1 MPIRVLAFDVHGTLA
16 HWPRGRV
23 QPIDVQRLLA
33 RVGIDISYQAYEAAR
48 QSVFF
53 IDGAKRRLENW
64 MDCLALL
71 FDRLEVRVP
80 LDVLPA
86 VAHLYEQR
94 DDMDLFPDA
103 LPALDAARAAGL
115 VACAFTSLPAF
126 MLGRAADEIL
136 PRLDHYFDSGL
147 IGFSKGDRRFYT
159 EIARRLGVRPH
170 EILSVGDEYLG
181 DCELPADQG
190 WHGVWLDRAGK
201 DPSVPNSIRSL
212 SELPVVIKQL
222 QMAPGK

>member
-1 MPIRVLAFDVHGTLA
+1 MTLRVLAFDVHGTLA

-23 QPIDVQRLLA
+23 QAIDVQRLLA

-64 MDCLALL
+64 MDYLALL

-115 VACAFTSLPAF
+115 VTCAFTSLPPF
-126 MLGRAADEIL
+126 MLGKAADAIL

-147 IGFSKGDRRFYT
+147 IGFSKGDRRFYA
-159 EIARRLGVRPH
+159 EIARRLGVKPG
-170 EILSVGDEYLG
+170 EILSVGDERLG
-181 DCELPADQG
+181 DCDLPAEQG
-190 WHGVWLDRAGK
+190 WHGAWLDRAGNGK
-201 DPSVPNSIRSL
+201 SAPSRIETL
-212 SELPVVIKQL
+212 GELMPLANRI
-222 QMAPGK
+222 AND

>member
-1 MPIRVLAFDVHGTLA
+1 MSLRVLAFDVHGTLA

-23 QPIDVQRLLA
+23 QAIDVQRLLA

-53 IDGAKRRLENW
+53 IDGAKRPLENW
-64 MDCLALL
+64 MDYLALL

-86 VAHLYEQR
+86 VAHLYEER
-94 DDMDLFPDA
+94 DDMHLFPDA

-115 VACAFTSLPAF
+115 ATCAFTSLPAF
-126 MLGRAADEIL
+126 MLGRAADAIL
-136 PRLDHYFDSGL
+136 PRLDHYLDSGL
-147 IGFSKGDRRFYT
+147 IGFSKGDRRFYA
-159 EIARRLGVRPH
+159 EIARRLGVRP
-170 EILSVGDEYLG
+170 EQILSVGDERLG
-181 DCELPADQG
+181 DCDLPAEQG

-201 DPSVPNSIRSL
+201 SPSASNRIQSL
-212 SELPVVIKQL
+212 SELPGIIDKL
-222 QMAPGK
+222 RMANSK